1 MFTSNC
7 LSTNEKNHLTIGGV
21 DATGLAAEYGTPLYV
36 LDEDHI
42 RQNCRLYT
50 KSMEQFYGNNGM
62 ILYASKALCTM
73 ALCKIIK
80 EENMGLD
87 VVSGGELYTA
97 YKADFPMERIYF
109 HGNNKTDEELTLAL
123 SLGVGRIVVDNSYEL
138 ARLNTLCEKE
148 NKKASVLFRIK
159 PGIDAHTHDAIM
171 TGQIDSKFGVAIEN
185 GEAMTLIREASLMK
199 HIDIVGVHCHI
210 GSQIF
215 ELSPFEK
222 AAEVMINFIGDVQDE
237 LGITIRELNLGGGF
251 GVRYIEEDDPI
262 ACDKYMEAVSKVVK
276 ETAEKRSVSLP
287 RILMEPGRSIVASA
301 GITLYT
307 VGAVKNI
314 PGVRNYLAVDGGM
327 ADNPR
332 FLLYDAE
339 YDFVLANRTNEAK
352 TQRYTVAGKCC
363 ESGDLLGRDIP
374 LPPAKS
380 GDILAVLTTGAY
392 NYSMSSN
399 YNRIPRPAMVM
410 LSGGKS
416 RIVVNRET
424 YEDVIKNDVL

>member
-21 DATGLAAEYGTPLYV
+21 DAASLAAEYGTPLYV

-97 YKADFPMERIYF
+97 HKAGFPMEHVYF
-109 HGNNKTDEELTLAL
+109 HGNNKTVEELALAL
-123 SLGVGRIVVDNSYEL
+123 SFGVGRIVVDNSYEL
-138 ARLNTLCEKE
+138 ARLNALCEKE

-185 GEAMTLIREASLMK
+185 GKAMALIREAASMS
-199 HIDIVGVHCHI
+199 HIDIAGVHCHI

-215 ELSPFEK
+215 DLSPFEK
-222 AAEVMINFIGDVQDE
+222 AAEVMMNFIGDVQDE

-251 GVRYIEEDDPI
+251 GVRYVEEDDPI
-262 ACDKYMEAVSKVVK
+262 AYDKYMEAVSVVVK
-276 ETAEKRSVSLP
+276 ETAAKRSVPLP

-301 GITLYT
+301 GITLYS

-327 ADNPR
+327 TDNPR
-332 FLLYDAE
+332 FVLYDAE
-339 YDFVLANRTNEAK
+339 YDFVLANRATEAK
-352 TQRYTVAGKCC
+352 TESYTVAGKCC
-363 ESGDLLGRDIP
+363 ESGDLLGKDIP

-410 LSGGKS
+410 VSGGKS
-416 RIVVNRET
+416 RVVIKRET